1 MPVANPTTSG
11 STTKYAFRIRTRTG
25 MVVEN
30 LSIHGRDE
38 ADAQRKLMQMYH
50 HCQVIECRSLAQAA
64 DSRTD
69 HVSFEHV
76 LSLVTR

>member
-1 MPVANPTTSG
+1 MPAAKPTASG
-11 STTKYAFRIRTRTG
+11 STTKFVFRIRTRTG

-50 HCQVIECRSLAQAA
+50 HCQVIECRSLAHAA
-64 DSRTD
+64 EPRPD
-69 HVSFEHV
+69 HACLEHV